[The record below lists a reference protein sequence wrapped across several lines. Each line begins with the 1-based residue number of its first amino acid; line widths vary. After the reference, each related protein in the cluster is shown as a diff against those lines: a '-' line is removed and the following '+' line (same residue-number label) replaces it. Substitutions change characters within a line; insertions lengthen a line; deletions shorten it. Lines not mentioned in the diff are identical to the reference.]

1 MLSLVSI
8 GCVAVEGKHIL
19 VVNAI
24 KQATMS
30 RVGHKVH
37 FFLHWRIFHVLLFL
51 FLLLL
56 RVFSS
61 LI

>member
-19 VVNAI
+19 AVNAI

-37 FFLHWRIFHVLLFL
+37 FFPTLANISCSAVSFYCF
-51 FLLLL
+51 
-56 RVFSS
+56 
-61 LI
+61 

>member
-24 KQATMS
+24 QQATMS

-37 FFLHWRIFHVLLFL
+37 FFLHW
-51 FLLLL
+51 
-56 RVFSS
+56 
-61 LI
+61 

>member
-19 VVNAI
+19 VVSAI

-30 RVGHKVH
+30 REGNQVH
-37 FFLHWRIFHVLLFL
+37 FSYVLNFSCSAVT
-51 FLLLL
+51 LLWLL
-56 RVFSS
+56 RVFPS
-61 LI
+61 LT